1 MAGSSSKASP
11 RFKKA
16 VRKLT
21 GIAGLTLAEAMKIS
35 DYTSEEVND
44 YALRQRIRR
53 AASGGPVNKKP
64 SQITTDASTPSSMST
79 MTTTPPLTK
88 HKTKKVRHTSAAV
101 QQLRKNKCVAKEV
114 KKNATKY
121 ATQLYAEGQ
130 EKEKKLSAAAVM
142 KIVQDIR
149 IANPKLCRRGLFLY
163 LYLGG
168 RIQFQ
173 DMN

>member
-1 MAGSSSKASP
+1 MQSIESDYQTLQHPSNMAGSSSKASP

-101 QQLRKNKCVAKEV
+101 QQLRKNKCVAWR
-114 KKNATKY
+114 T
-121 ATQLYAEGQ
+121 L
-130 EKEKKLSAAAVM
+130 
-142 KIVQDIR
+142 
-149 IANPKLCRRGLFLY
+149 PCHRRRPF
-163 LYLGG
+163 
-168 RIQFQ
+168 
-173 DMN
+173 NE

>member
-1 MAGSSSKASP
+1 MPRISSTDSP
-11 RFKKA
+11 RSRTAVKKI
-16 VRKLT
+16 VENNT
-21 GIAGLTLAEAMKIS
+21 ISVPDAMKIS
-35 DYTSEEVND
+35 NFTTDEIKD
-44 YALRQRIRR
+44 FALRQRIRR

-114 KKNATKY
+114 TKNATKY